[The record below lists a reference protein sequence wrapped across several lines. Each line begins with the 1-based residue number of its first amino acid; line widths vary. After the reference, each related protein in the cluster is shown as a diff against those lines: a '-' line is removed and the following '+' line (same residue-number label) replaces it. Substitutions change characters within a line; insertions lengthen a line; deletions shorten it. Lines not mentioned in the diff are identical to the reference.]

1 VTRAPPALALP
12 VKDGGKASRRV
23 RRIDPWSAAMVGAVA
38 ATSALIVV
46 MLLVVVWLGFRVG
59 DVGDPAAHL
68 ALGNYRA
75 IFADSALY
83 RVLADTVS
91 FALVTLAVSLAF
103 GVPLA
108 WLVERTDLTGKTAI
122 FTLMTVGLLLPGF
135 ASAMGWL
142 FLLHA
147 RIGLLNVWLERA
159 LGLHGPVFD
168 IATMAG
174 MGWVQGLNLAPVS
187 FIMSAA
193 VFRAMDPALEEA
205 AEIAG
210 ANFVRTLARVTLPLA
225 APGIVAAAIYIF
237 TIGFAAFDVPA
248 IIGWS
253 ARRFTFSTYLVL
265 QLDSTSGLP
274 QYGLA
279 AALSSFLI
287 VMGVA
292 LASLY
297 GRMQGEAHRYQVV
310 TGKAYRPRIARL
322 GRWAIPAWG
331 FVAAY
336 LLLSQIVPLVLVA
349 WASLLPFFQLPSAA
363 ALKSVSLAQYLSLPW
378 ALARE
383 GIANTAILM
392 VATPTLTLALS
403 VAFSWVVL
411 RTRIRGR
418 AVFDVVAFLPHAVP
432 NIVFGVAALLIALF
446 WLGRALPLFGTVTIL
461 LIVFVVAR
469 LSYGTRMTNSG
480 LIQIHRELEE
490 AATVSGAGT
499 GGILR
504 RVLVPLLAPTL
515 LYAWLWIALLVF
527 RELTLAVVLT
537 TRANMTLPFVVWSL
551 WLNGGLGQA
560 SALAFLMLLMMLPLV
575 ALYWLIARRRGIL
588 AQQ

>member
-1 VTRAPPALALP
+1 MSRETAVTPL
-12 VKDGGKASRRV
+12 RRF
-23 RRIDPWSAAMVGAVA
+23 DPWAAAMIGLVSAASAV
-38 ATSALIVV
+38 IVA
-46 MLLVVVWLGFRVG
+46 MLMVVVWLGFRVG
-59 DVGDPAAHL
+59 DMGDPAAHY

-75 IFADSALY
+75 IFADAATY
-83 RVLADTVS
+83 RVLGDTVS
-91 FALVTLAVSLAF
+91 FALVTLVVSLAF
-103 GVPLA
+103 GLPLA
-108 WLVERTDLTGKTAI
+108 WLAERTDLRGKTAI

-147 RIGLLNVWLERA
+147 RIGLLNTWLERA

-168 IATMAG
+168 IATVAG
-174 MGWVQGLNLAPVS
+174 MGWVQGLNLAPVA

-205 AEIAG
+205 AEVAG
-210 ANFVRTLARVTLPLA
+210 AGFLRTLWTVTLRLA

-248 IIGWS
+248 IIGWG

-265 QLDSTSGLP
+265 QLDSTRGLP

-292 LASLY
+292 LAWSY
-297 GRMQGEAHRYQVV
+297 GRIQAEAHRYQVV
-310 TGKAYRPRIARL
+310 TGKAYRPRVVPL
-322 GRWAIPAWG
+322 GRWTIPAWS

-336 LLLSQIVPLVLVA
+336 LLLSQIVPLLLVA

-363 ALKSVSLAQYLSLPW
+363 ALKSVSLQQYLSLPW
-378 ALARE
+378 ALARA
-383 GIANTAILM
+383 GIGNTAILM
-392 VATPTLTLALS
+392 VATPTLTLGLS

-418 AVFDVVAFLPHAVP
+418 AGFDVIAFLPHAVP
-432 NIVFGVAALLIALF
+432 NIVFGVSALLIALF
-446 WLGRALPLFGTVTIL
+446 ALGRTVPLFGTVSIL
-461 LIVFVVAR
+461 LIVFVVTR

-499 GGILR
+499 GAVLR
-504 RVLVPLLAPTL
+504 RVLGPLLAPTL

-537 TRANMTLPFVVWSL
+537 TRENMTLPVVVWSL

-575 ALYWLIARRRGIL
+575 ALYWFIARRRGLL
-588 AQQ
+588 AAP

>member
-1 VTRAPPALALP
+1 VEGDP
-12 VKDGGKASRRV
+12 KDLHRETVSGAQQRLRL
-23 RRIDPWSAAMVGAVA
+23 DPWSAAMIGAVVA
-38 ATSALIVV
+38 ASALIVA
-46 MLLVVVWLGFRVG
+46 MLMVVIWLGFRVG
-59 DVGDPAAHL
+59 DVGDPTAHL
-68 ALGNYRA
+68 ALGNYAA
-75 IFADSALY
+75 ILADPATWS
-83 RVLADTVS
+83 VLGDTVS

-103 GVPLA
+103 GLPIA
-108 WLVERTDLTGKTAI
+108 WLVERTDLAGKTAI
-122 FTLMTVGLLLPGF
+122 LTLMTVGLLLPGF

-147 RIGLLNVWLERA
+147 RIGLLNALFERA
-159 LGLHGPVFD
+159 LGLRGPVFD
-168 IATMAG
+168 IATVAG

-205 AEIAG
+205 AQVAG
-210 ANFVRTLARVTLPLA
+210 AGFLGTLARVTLRLA

-248 IIGWS
+248 IIGWG

-265 QLDSTSGLP
+265 QLDSTRGLP

-292 LASLY
+292 LAWCY
-297 GRMQGEAHRYQVV
+297 GRVQAGAHRYQVV
-310 TGKAYRPRIARL
+310 TGKAYRPKIVPL

-331 FVAAY
+331 FVGTY
-336 LLLSQIVPLVLVA
+336 LLLSQIVPLLLVA

-363 ALKSVSLAQYLSLPW
+363 AFRSVSLAQYLSLPW
-378 ALARE
+378 SLALE
-383 GIANTAILM
+383 GIGNTAILM
-392 VATPTLTLALS
+392 VATPTLTLLLS

-411 RTRIRGR
+411 RTRLRGR
-418 AVFDVVAFLPHAVP
+418 QGFDVVAFLPHAVP
-432 NIVFGVAALLIALF
+432 NIVFGVSALLIALF
-446 WLGRALPLFGTVTIL
+446 ALGRALPLFGTVTIL
-461 LIVFVVAR
+461 LVVFVVAR

-499 GGILR
+499 GGVLR

-537 TRANMTLPFVVWSL
+537 TRGNITLPFVVWSL

-575 ALYWLIARRRGIL
+575 ALYWLLARRRGIL
-588 AQQ
+588 APQ

>member
-1 VTRAPPALALP
+1 MIAV
-12 VKDGGKASRRV
+12 
-23 RRIDPWSAAMVGAVA
+23 VGAA
-38 ATSALIVV
+38 SALIVA

-59 DVGDPAAHL
+59 DMGDPTAHL
-68 ALGNYRA
+68 ALDNYRA
-75 IFADSALY
+75 IFADRTTYS
-83 RVLADTVS
+83 VLGDTVS

-103 GVPLA
+103 GLPLA
-108 WLVERTDLTGKTAI
+108 WLVERTDIKGKTAI

-147 RIGLLNVWLERA
+147 RIGLLNAWLERA
-159 LGLHGPVFD
+159 FGLSGPVFD
-168 IATMAG
+168 IASMAG

-205 AEIAG
+205 AEVAG
-210 ANFVRTLARVTLPLA
+210 AGFWRTLWHVTLRLA
-225 APGIVAAAIYIF
+225 APGIVAAAIYVF

-248 IIGWS
+248 IIGWG

-274 QYGLA
+274 QYGMA

-297 GRMQGEAHRYQVV
+297 GRIQRHAHRYQVV
-310 TGKAYRPRIARL
+310 TGKAYRPRIAAL

-378 ALARE
+378 ALARA

-392 VATPTLTLALS
+392 LATPTLTLALS

-418 AVFDVVAFLPHAVP
+418 GGFDVVAFLPHAVP

-490 AATVSGAGT
+490 AALVSGAGT
-499 GGILR
+499 GGVMR